1 MFAIIVILSGSK
13 PTKWTLLLR
22 LQRDFARAI
31 NLYEMHRHVQRLVP
45 TELLWVPV
53 FLKLHREGYR
63 AAEIGHVV
71 IENAL
76 VRLAC
81 CQRTYGADRK
91 IFIYPIVRGK
101 RENFADVIATS
112 LVILPPHQRTNGVDK
127 QGTSQ
132 SCRITN
138 INCIIASLR

>member
-1 MFAIIVILSGSK
+1 MASGRVWLVAGEELRKKPYEAATDIQIIRQPTRPPIRPPAGPAIRAVRGS
-13 PTKWTLLLR
+13 
-22 LQRDFARAI
+22 AA
-31 NLYEMHRHVQRLVP
+31 
-45 TELLWVPV
+45 
-53 FLKLHREGYR
+53 GYR

-91 IFIYPIVRGK
+91 IFIHAIVRGK
-101 RENFADVIATS
+101 RKNFADVIATS
-112 LVILPPHQRTNGVDK
+112 LVILPHHQRTNCVDEK
-127 QGTSQ
+127 GTSQ
-132 SCRITN
+132 SRRITK

>member
-1 MFAIIVILSGSK
+1 MIRPDSPST

-22 LQRDFARAI
+22 VQRDFARAI

-91 IFIYPIVRGK
+91 IFIHAIVRGK
-101 RENFADVIATS
+101 RKNFAYVIATS
-112 LVILPPHQRTNGVDK
+112 LVILPHHQRSNCADEK
-127 QGTSQ
+127 GTSQ
-132 SCRITN
+132 SRRITK
-138 INCIIASLR
+138 INCIISSLR

>member
-1 MFAIIVILSGSK
+1 MSMFAIIVISSGSK

-22 LQRDFARAI
+22 VQRDFARAI

-45 TELLWVPV
+45 MELLWVPV

-76 VRLAC
+76 VGLAR
-81 CQRTYGADRK
+81 CQRTDCTQRK
-91 IFIYPIVRGK
+91 IFIHAIIRG
-101 RENFADVIATS
+101 
-112 LVILPPHQRTNGVDK
+112 
-127 QGTSQ
+127 
-132 SCRITN
+132 
-138 INCIIASLR
+138 